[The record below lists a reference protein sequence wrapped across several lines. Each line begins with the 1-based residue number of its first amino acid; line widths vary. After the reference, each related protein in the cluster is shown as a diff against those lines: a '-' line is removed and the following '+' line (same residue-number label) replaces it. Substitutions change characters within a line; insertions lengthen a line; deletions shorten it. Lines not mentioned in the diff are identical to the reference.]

1 MAASSRYALI
11 LAGGR
16 GTRFW
21 PRSRRRR
28 PKQLLALFDERSLL
42 AQTAERLRPVV
53 APERTWVLTNEEL
66 RHEVVRQLPGVP
78 RAQILAE
85 PAQCNT
91 APCLG
96 LAAQILCQ
104 LDPEAVLGV
113 FPADHRIGRLEAFH
127 RLVEAAYRAAESQ
140 ALVVIGIAPRWPET
154 GYGYIEF
161 PEGVAAGSLEPYPVL
176 RFREKPDLETA
187 RQFLAAG
194 RFYWNS
200 GMFFWRADVFLEA
213 FRRHLP
219 KTASLLA
226 SLPAFGS
233 REFRKRLC
241 EAYPRA
247 ENISVDYAVLE
258 KASNVVGLAAGDIGW
273 NDLGSWNAVYE
284 VMDKDAEGNVLRTEA
299 LVLDSR
305 GNYVE
310 VPGRLVALVGVEDL
324 VVVDSP
330 DALLIVPRHRAQQ
343 VSEVVKR
350 LEAAGRDGLL

>member
-1 MAASSRYALI
+1 MAKKNRHALI

-21 PRSRRRR
+21 PRSRKRT
-28 PKQLLALFDERSLL
+28 PKQLLALFSDQTLIQETVGRLSPLIPVERI
-42 AQTAERLRPVV
+42 
-53 APERTWVLTNEEL
+53 WVLTNDLL
-66 RHEVVRQLPGVP
+66 RRRIARQLPQVP
-78 RAQILAE
+78 QEQILAE

-96 LAAQILCQ
+96 LAAQVVRQ
-104 LDPEAVLGV
+104 VDPDAVLGV
-113 FPADHRIGRLEAFH
+113 FPADHFIAKPARFR
-127 RLVEAAYRAAESQ
+127 RLVEAAYRAAEKRF
-140 ALVVIGIAPRWPET
+140 LVVIGIPPKWPET

-161 PEGVAAGSLEPYPVL
+161 PEDVASGATVAVPIR

-187 RQFLAAG
+187 KQFLAAG
-194 RFYWNS
+194 CFYWNS

-226 SLPAFGS
+226 ALPRFEDRAFPQ
-233 REFRKRLC
+233 RLKQV
-241 EAYPRA
+241 YPLS

-258 KASNVVGLAAGDIGW
+258 KAHNVAGLAADDIGW

-284 VMDKDAEGNVLRTEA
+284 ALPKDGQSNVARTEA
-299 LVLDSR
+299 LGIDSR

-310 VPGRLVALVGVEDL
+310 APGKLVALVGVNDL

-330 DALLIVPRHRAQQ
+330 DALLIIPRARAQQ
-343 VSEVVKR
+343 VGDVVKR
-350 LEAAGRDGLL
+350 LEAARREGLL

>member
-1 MAASSRYALI
+1 MASSRRYALI

-28 PKQLLALFDERSLL
+28 PKQLLALLDEKSLL
-42 AQTAERLRPVV
+42 EQTAERLRPVV
-53 APERTWVLTNEEL
+53 GPERTWVLTTEHLL
-66 RHEVVRQLPGVP
+66 RETVRRLPGVP

-96 LAAQILCQ
+96 LAAQILVQ
-104 LDPEAVLGV
+104 LDPDAVLGV
-113 FPADHRIGRLEAFH
+113 FPADHRIARPDRFH
-127 RLVEAAYRAAESQ
+127 RLIEAAYRAAESG
-140 ALVVIGIAPRWPET
+140 ALVVVGIAPRWPET

-161 PEGVAAGSLEPYPVL
+161 PEGAAVGSLEPYPVL

-187 RQFLAAG
+187 RRFLAAG

-200 GMFFWRADVFLEA
+200 GMFFWRADVFLQA

-219 KTASLLA
+219 KTASLIA

-241 EAYPRA
+241 EAYPLS

-284 VMDKDAEGNVLRTEA
+284 VMAKDAEGNVLRTETLA
-299 LVLDSR
+299 VDSR

-310 VPGRLVALVGVEDL
+310 VPGKLVALVGIEDL